1 MRRIPEITLR
11 CRAVLLDLDGTL
23 VESAPTI
30 LRTWKRW
37 AERNSIPFEAI
48 ERVVHGRRGID
59 TIRLVAPS
67 LDAARE
73 EAALEAEEIAD
84 MEGVRLCPGA
94 AELMQKLQAS
104 PYAIVTS
111 GSRRSAEAR
120 LKHVGL
126 PIPSVLIDGDEV
138 KAGKPAAD
146 GYLIAARRLKMEARD
161 CVVLEDSPVGIE
173 AGKAASMRVI
183 AVASTHA
190 AEELRQAD
198 IVIRQLGNIDLRTSE
213 RGLIILVQ
221 H

>member
-1 MRRIPEITLR
+1 MRRIPEITLK

-37 AERNSIPFEAI
+37 AERNGIPFESI
-48 ERVVHGRRGID
+48 VRVVHGRRGID

-84 MEGVRLCPGA
+84 MEGVRLYPGA
-94 AELMQKLQAS
+94 AELMHKLQS
-104 PYAIVTS
+104 EPYAIVTS
-111 GSRRSAEAR
+111 GSRKSAEAR

-126 PIPSVLIDGDEV
+126 PIPRVLVDGDEV
-138 KAGKPAAD
+138 KVGKPAAD
-146 GYLIAARRLKMEARD
+146 AYLLAARRLKVEARD
-161 CVVLEDSPVGIE
+161 CVVIEDAPVGVE

-183 AVASTHA
+183 AVASTHP

-198 IVIRQLGNIDLRTSE
+198 ILIRQLGDIDLRANE
-213 RGLIILVQ
+213 NGMIILVR